1 MKKIISVIG
10 ARPQFIKE
18 FPINNQIKN
27 FSNLK
32 EILVHTGQH
41 YDYEMSKI
49 FFEELKLPEPDYHLE
64 VGSSNHGKQTGL
76 MLSKLEEVYLKE
88 KPDIVFV
95 YGDTNTTLAGALAAG
110 KLKIPVA
117 HIEAGLRS
125 FNKSMPE
132 EINRVLTDHI
142 SSYLFCPTKTALENL
157 KKEGISGKKKVF
169 LVGDVMEEAINLVM
183 VLIEKKRGILK
194 EFDLKE
200 KDYVLVTIHR
210 AENTDNKE
218 RLEKIFIILKE
229 LSKDFKVIFPIHP
242 RTEKQRKVFG
252 IRAPKSIKIIKPLSY
267 LNMLSLEKNSY
278 AILTDSGG
286 VQKEAF
292 WFSVPCFVLRKE
304 TEWVETVKDG
314 NNFLVDL
321 NLKKIKNLLEKINLE
336 KKFKFS
342 KKKPSLKILK
352 AINSL

>member
-1 MKKIISVIG
+1 MRKIISVIG

-27 FSNLK
+27 FKNLK
-32 EILVHTGQH
+32 EVIVHTGQH

-64 VGSSNHGKQTGL
+64 VGSSTHGKQTGL
-76 MLSKLEEVYLKE
+76 MLSKLEEVYLRE

-95 YGDTNTTLAGALAAG
+95 YGDTNTTLAGALAAV
-110 KLKIPVA
+110 KLEIPVA

-142 SSYLFCPTKTALENL
+142 SSYLFCPTKSAVENL
-157 KKEGISGKKKVF
+157 KKEGIFGRKKVF
-169 LVGDVMEEAINLVM
+169 LVGDVMEEAINLVLA
-183 VLIEKKRGILK
+183 LIEKKKGILK
-194 EFDLKE
+194 ELDLKE
-200 KDYVLVTIHR
+200 KNYLLSTIHR

-218 RLEKIFIILKE
+218 RLEKIFNILNE

-242 RTEKQRKVFG
+242 RTEKQIKFFG
-252 IRAPKSIKIIKPLSY
+252 IKPAKEIKIVKPLSY
-267 LNMLSLEKNSY
+267 LNMLCLEKNSY

-304 TEWVETVKDG
+304 TEWVETLKEG
-314 NNFLVDL
+314 KNFVVDL
-321 NLKKIKNLLEKINLE
+321 NMEKIRKYLFKIINTVPKT
-336 KKFKFS
+336 KKLDTSVSNRIIKT
-342 KKKPSLKILK
+342 I
-352 AINSL
+352 I